1 MSSYRFFQ
9 IIQVC
14 FVILAIL
21 TSIFIFNDKDEFHRK
36 ICTNTKVHKI
46 EEVNSRRYITWSG
59 YDEKNKK
66 YVKEEVSELCG
77 GSDHIH
83 YNKRIITIGELK
95 SGVVNKLKGGLV
107 FIYTVVGVVLGILT
121 LFSFIFYE
129 EYQISLEDAVEINI
143 WKIKFYGDILIFF
156 GHDRD
161 EVDELVEKK
170 VKLIE
175 RAAKTRSLKWKVLT
189 YEEIKNESYFCF

>member
-14 FVILAIL
+14 FIIWAIL

-46 EEVNSRRYITWSG
+46 EEVNSKRYITWSG

-77 GSDHIH
+77 GSNHIH
-83 YNKRIITIGELK
+83 YNKRIITIDELK
-95 SGVVNKLKGGLV
+95 SSVVNKFKIGLV
-107 FIYTVVGVVLGILT
+107 FIYTLIGVVLGAMT
-121 LFSFIFYE
+121 LFSFTLYK
-129 EYQISLEDAVEINI
+129 EYQISLEEALEINI

-156 GHDRD
+156 GHNRD
-161 EVDELVEKK
+161 EVEELVEKR

-175 RAAKTRSLKWKVLT
+175 RAAKTRSLKWKVFT
-189 YEEIKNESYFCF
+189 YEEIKSESYF

>member
-1 MSSYRFFQ
+1 MKEYRSFQ

-14 FVILAIL
+14 FVIWAIL

-46 EEVNSRRYITWSG
+46 EEVNSKRYITWSG

-66 YVKEEVSELCG
+66 YIKEEVSELCG

-83 YNKRIITIGELK
+83 YNKRIITVNELK

-107 FIYTVVGVVLGILT
+107 FIYTLSGFFLGVLT
-121 LFSFIFYE
+121 AISFTIFYE
-129 EYQISLEDAVEINI
+129 YQSSSKDALKINI
-143 WKIKFYGDILIFF
+143 WKAKFYGDVLVFF
-156 GHDRD
+156 GHNRD
-161 EVDELVEKK
+161 DVKELVENKI
-170 VKLIE
+170 KLIE
-175 RAAKTRSLKWKVLT
+175 RAAKFYNAGWKVLT
-189 YEEIKNESYFCF
+189 YEEIKKESF

>member
-1 MSSYRFFQ
+1 MKEYRFFQ

-14 FVILAIL
+14 FVIWAIL

-46 EEVNSRRYITWSG
+46 EEVNSKRYITWSG

-66 YVKEEVSELCG
+66 YIKEEVSELCG

-83 YNKRIITIGELK
+83 YNKRIITINELK

-107 FIYTVVGVVLGILT
+107 FIYTLSGFFLGVLT
-121 LFSFIFYE
+121 AMSFTIFYE
-129 EYQISLEDAVEINI
+129 YQSSSEDALKINI
-143 WKIKFYGDILIFF
+143 WKAKFYGDVLVFF
-156 GHDRD
+156 GHNRD
-161 EVDELVEKK
+161 DVKELVENKI
-170 VKLIE
+170 KLIE
-175 RAAKTRSLKWKVLT
+175 RAAKFYNAGWKVLT
-189 YEEIKNESYFCF
+189 YEEIKKESF

>member
-1 MSSYRFFQ
+1 MTEYRFFQ

-14 FVILAIL
+14 FIIWSIL

-46 EEVNSRRYITWSG
+46 EEINSKKYITWSG

-83 YNKRIITIGELK
+83 YNKRKFTIDELK
-95 SGVVNKLKGGLV
+95 SGAVNGLKGGLV
-107 FIYTVVGVVLGILT
+107 FIYTIIGFALGILT
-121 LFSFIFYE
+121 VVSFELYN
-129 EYQISLEDAVEINI
+129 EYQVPLEDALEINI
-143 WKIKFYGDILIFF
+143 WKAKFYGDVLVFF
-156 GHDRD
+156 GHNRD
-161 EVDELVEKK
+161 EVEELVKK
-170 VKLIE
+170 KIELIE
-175 RAAKTRSLKWKVLT
+175 RAAKFYGVTWKVLT
-189 YEEIKNESYFCF
+189 YEEIKKESF